1 MSKVRP
7 GSLSYPL
14 LDYAWCRSP
23 DIGLPA
29 PDITILLDVSPDAA
43 RARGGYGEE
52 RYEKEEVQRR
62 VKDVYVRIGEEIEG
76 SGGNWLVVDADE
88 SQEDVQTVIWDAV
101 KDLVKGVEGPIEK
114 LWDDKREAKNVD
126 ALYM

>member
-1 MSKVRP
+1 M
-7 GSLSYPL
+7 
-14 LDYAWCRSP
+14 
-23 DIGLPA
+23 PA

-62 VKDVYVRIGEEIEG
+62 VRDVYVRIGEEIEG

-101 KDLVKGVEGPIEK
+101 KDIVKGVEGPIEK
-114 LWDDKREAKNVD
+114 LWNDKREAKNVD